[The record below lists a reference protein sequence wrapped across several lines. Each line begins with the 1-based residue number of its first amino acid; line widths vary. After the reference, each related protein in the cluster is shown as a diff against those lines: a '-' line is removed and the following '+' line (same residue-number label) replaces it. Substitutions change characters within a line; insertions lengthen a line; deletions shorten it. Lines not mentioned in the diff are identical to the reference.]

1 MIIFL
6 LLIPQEKFMSSPM
19 IESIL
24 LCKKKKFRPNTALAV
39 VAVMM
44 CGRDLSTHEEL
55 FYYCDKWVEEF
66 GAPTYKKILSFA
78 KDLGYMRE
86 ISEISLNLDWKEKP
100 DGKPDGF
107 V

>member
-1 MIIFL
+1 MY
-6 LLIPQEKFMSSPM
+6 SPM

-55 FYYCDKWVEEF
+55 FHYCDKWVEEF

-86 ISEISLNLDWKEKP
+86 ISEISLNLDWKEKT

>member
-19 IESIL
+19 IEGVL
-24 LCKKKKFRPNTALAV
+24 LCKKKKYKPNTALAV

-44 CGRDLSTHEEL
+44 CGRDLSTNEDL
-55 FYYCDKWVEEF
+55 LSYCDKWVEEF
-66 GAPTYKKILSFA
+66 GDPTYKKILSFV
-78 KDLGYMRE
+78 KGLGYIRE